1 MAPIF
6 PGRSVSEN
14 TYTTVCVSHL
24 AIRSL
29 KSLPASQGFANQKGC
44 SSQNQIHTPCMMY
57 QSMQVSSLDRTSN
70 ILHAPMPIPH
80 LAAGRTRTILRRN
93 YYTCNTNTQ
102 LLVRAVIPKL
112 HRLECTRGLLSRR
125 DIERTKYPSE
135 WPDQFYDRR

>member
-6 PGRSVSEN
+6 PGRSASEN

-29 KSLPASQGFANQKGC
+29 KSLPASQGFANEKGC

-70 ILHAPMPIPH
+70 IPCPSHIWPP
-80 LAAGRTRTILRRN
+80 AARELFCAEIIIHVPQTRS
-93 YYTCNTNTQ
+93 C
-102 LLVRAVIPKL
+102 
-112 HRLECTRGLLSRR
+112 
-125 DIERTKYPSE
+125 
-135 WPDQFYDRR
+135 